1 MGSPNVKVPISIQVG
16 TAFPLMLKLSCS
28 HTSTFHYKLQGATNV
43 HYDEVLTVPGHLL
56 VQKLVLYYPQ
66 PLTDFCTYPLTTVA
80 VCDSESARTSVTTAL
95 MSVAIASIL
104 KVFFMTKKE
113 RKVYNVK
120 QKGMRREQR
129 KREKRI
135 KGRVNSGKKRKHWNV
150 LGWCVRSYMYVRRQ
164 YTILFR
170 SAVSIS
176 RECIRKN
183 FACERQ
189 FAVARDQRDYV
200 KNHDC
205 PGIIA
210 C

>member
-80 VCDSESARTSVTTAL
+80 VCDSESARTSVTTVL

-120 QKGMRREQR
+120 QRGGEAAGAEAEREAGQTQG
-129 KREKRI
+129 ELWEEAEALE
-135 KGRVNSGKKRKHWNV
+135 GTWEVCPV
-150 LGWCVRSYMYVRRQ
+150 LYVCTMAVHHPFQVRGFY
-164 YTILFR
+164 L
-170 SAVSIS
+170 
-176 RECIRKN
+176 
-183 FACERQ
+183 
-189 FAVARDQRDYV
+189 
-200 KNHDC
+200 
-205 PGIIA
+205 
-210 C
+210 